1 MSLKTPETPI
11 ASTGD
16 IIRCGVLK
24 KAKTSRKK
32 YFVLRAETPDALAR
46 LEYYD
51 SEKKYRAG
59 QIPRRIIPLKACFNI
74 NRKPDSKH
82 KHVIGL
88 YTKTYCFCVAFES
101 EDELKVWLKDFL
113 TLQHGEEIPEGEV
126 LKPKFGKFFFVLPR
140 LVPKPPAKYTQ
151 TVFRFKESSEF
162 AVFTFLRRALF
173 TQVKSYNKHR

>member
-59 QIPRRIIPLKACFNI
+59 QLPRRIIPLKTCFNI

-82 KHVIGL
+82 KHMIGL

-126 LKPKFGKFFFVLPR
+126 LKPKFGKFAL
-140 LVPKPPAKYTQ
+140 LCTQ
-151 TVFRFKESSEF
+151 TARKIHTSSFSFQRIQRICRVYIF
-162 AVFTFLRRALF
+162 AAGPVY
-173 TQVKSYNKHR
+173 SG